1 MPLLFKHS
9 KKISFIMN
17 LKGGNNMY
25 YARWCKDN
33 EMKETLTEINLKK
46 EVKATG
52 NPIMYDKNSL
62 YIPNQDAHTLVIGAT
77 GSGKTQAT
85 ILPLTKLS
93 YLAGES
99 VVINDVKGDI
109 YKRTAYNFQERGYQV
124 IALNFDNP
132 NLGSSWNPLT
142 LAYQFY
148 KQKNTDKAITLI
160 GDLGYYLFSDTDN
173 RELDPFWTNSTIDY
187 FTGLTMYLFEHA
199 KEEEI
204 NLNSIYNLANDLSD
218 EQTSTKFLQQLDKT
232 STIYYNLSGTLK
244 APMETKGG
252 IIATFN
258 QKIKKYIELNNLSN
272 MLSTS
277 DFDIKEISNQKT
289 AIFIISGLN
298 TYSNSLIPLL
308 VSQVITATDEF
319 GKQEK
324 RLNILLDEFDSML
337 PIKNFAKVI
346 NYARSIK
353 IRFTVVIKS
362 YIDLT
367 NMYGK
372 EQTEVIKSCFPI
384 LIYLLSN
391 DIYTLEEISKMCGN
405 HEIDKKVR
413 PLISVEELKVM
424 KAFEAIVLIPR
435 MMPYKTTLL
444 PDYKIDWNLEQQE
457 MTIPP
462 RKENHI
468 KIYQL
473 NSEKN

>member
-1 MPLLFKHS
+1 
-9 KKISFIMN
+9 
-17 LKGGNNMY
+17 
-25 YARWCKDN
+25 
-33 EMKETLTEINLKK
+33 
-46 EVKATG
+46 
-52 NPIMYDKNSL
+52 
-62 YIPNQDAHTLVIGAT
+62 
-77 GSGKTQAT
+77 
-85 ILPLTKLS
+85 
-93 YLAGES
+93 
-99 VVINDVKGDI
+99 
-109 YKRTAYNFQERGYQV
+109 
-124 IALNFDNP
+124 
-132 NLGSSWNPLT
+132 
-142 LAYQFY
+142 
-148 KQKNTDKAITLI
+148 
-160 GDLGYYLFSDTDN
+160 
-173 RELDPFWTNSTIDY
+173 
-187 FTGLTMYLFEHA
+187 
-199 KEEEI
+199 
-204 NLNSIYNLANDLSD
+204 
-218 EQTSTKFLQQLDKT
+218 
-232 STIYYNLSGTLK
+232 
-244 APMETKGG
+244 
-252 IIATFN
+252 
-258 QKIKKYIELNNLSN
+258 
-272 MLSTS
+272 
-277 DFDIKEISNQKT
+277 
-289 AIFIISGLN
+289 
-298 TYSNSLIPLL
+298 
-308 VSQVITATDEF
+308 
-319 GKQEK
+319 
-324 RLNILLDEFDSML
+324 ML